1 MATVKKSTT
10 QSATAPA
17 AKSAP
22 AAKAV
27 RTTKAPRA
35 AKSGAASEPSMRF
48 YHSHALRQKTVD
60 VLDALDAHPG
70 RKNHGEEMAD
80 LVSDLIDAGMNHF
93 FLKPLEAADMGFI
106 AEQSA
111 RLGISGAVKLMNSVS
126 RKFLTRM
133 EHGQLIVVSTHIRS
147 LALA

>member
-1 MATVKKSTT
+1 M
-10 QSATAPA
+10 
-17 AKSAP
+17 
-22 AAKAV
+22 
-27 RTTKAPRA
+27 RT
-35 AKSGAASEPSMRF
+35 
-48 YHSHALRQKTVD
+48 
-60 VLDALDAHPG
+60 PG

-80 LVSDLIDAGMNHF
+80 LVSDLVDAGMNHF

-133 EHGQLIVVSTHIRS
+133 EHGQLIVVATHIRS
-147 LALA
+147 LAVA